1 MDFEAKQ
8 SEPQK
13 QRSDC
18 IVVAVFEGN
27 SLSPAAGRLDE
38 ASGGQISR
46 ILNSGDLRGKPGE
59 TLIGVAKTKGATGR
73 PVPLLVEFL
82 LRRCAAA

>member
-1 MDFEAKQ
+1 MDFEVKK

-27 SLSPAAGRLDE
+27 CLSQEAASLDE

-46 ILNSGDLRGKPGE
+46 ILKSGDLQGNPGE
-59 TLIGVAKTKGATGR
+59 TLILHGVAKTKGATGR

-82 LRRCAAA
+82 LGRS